1 MAAESDTLARGGA
14 ANADTLWPLL
24 QKSLARAQ
32 SMPSERMR
40 SWTQQMM
47 LRLALFWLSFA
58 IAWAGMR
65 ALSEL
70 TLRRWL
76 R

>member
-1 MAAESDTLARGGA
+1 MTADSDTLARGGA
-14 ANADTLWPLL
+14 AKADTLWPLL

-32 SMPSERMR
+32 RLPSDRMR
-40 SWTQQMM
+40 SWSQQMM

-58 IAWAGMR
+58 IAWAGVR

>member
-1 MAAESDTLARGGA
+1 
-14 ANADTLWPLL
+14 
-24 QKSLARAQ
+24 
-32 SMPSERMR
+32 MPSERMR